1 MKGKI
6 LAGALV
12 AMMGLGMAGAA
23 MAAPGA
29 HAHIDHVAT
38 GWTDTPGQAG
48 LLETAMKEA
57 KIAAQHAGFA
67 ASRPDDL
74 AWMKTHANHVLHAL
88 DPSRIAKGPG
98 MGYGVIRAASGVAKH
113 INFAASSD
121 DASKNVKLHAK
132 HVATSAENT
141 VARAREM
148 VALIERIEAAR
159 TAGEAAPLVAKLNR
173 LAKALTD
180 GIDANGDGK
189 VTWVKGEGGLKVAK
203 KHLTIMMKGEGM

>member
-12 AMMGLGMAGAA
+12 AMMGLGMAGTA

-29 HAHIDHVAT
+29 HAHIGHVAT
-38 GWTDTPGQAG
+38 SWTDTPGQAG

-98 MGYGVIRAASGVAKH
+98 MGYGVVKAATGVAKH
-113 INFAASSD
+113 INFAAASD

-141 VARAREM
+141 VARAQEM
-148 VALIERIEAAR
+148 IALIERIEAAK

-173 LAKALTD
+173 LAKALAD
-180 GIDANGDGK
+180 GMDANGDGK
-189 VTWVKGEGGLKVAK
+189 VTWVKGEGGLKVAQ
-203 KHLTIMMKGEGM
+203 KHLSIMMKGEGM